1 MAGTRLVENRW
12 IRTAFVGPLFMV
24 AVAAALMLL
33 VRSAAAQWNESAPTA
48 EQRAKQYDEL
58 ATEAEHLQGQ
68 ANVLR
73 KVVHLVKPTV
83 VHIDSVHR
91 DVNGYHGKHQE
102 EDAGSGT
109 IIEYNHK
116 YYVLTN
122 RHVVK
127 DSNDDSITIKLS
139 DGRELHPTKIMAD
152 PKTDIAVL
160 AVPATSLVATK
171 IGNSRDVE
179 VGDFVLAIGSPFGLS
194 HSVTFGIIS
203 AKGRRDLEFEGEPNV
218 PFQDYL
224 QTDAAINPGNSG
236 GPLVNMKGEVIGIN
250 SAIATG
256 TNSISSAGVGFTIPI
271 DMAMFVAKQL
281 IERGTVT
288 RAYLGVRFYDK
299 EKDKE
304 KFSAAEFIKIGLPHP
319 EGARLSGV
327 VAKSP
332 AEAAKLQKD
341 DVIVE
346 FNGVPVEDDSHLMF
360 LVSEVDVGKDVP
372 ITVFRNG
379 QALQMSVKV
388 GDRSAYPE

>member
-1 MAGTRLVENRW
+1 MINSKAIG
-12 IRTAFVGPLFMV
+12 GG
-24 AVAAALMLL
+24 LL
-33 VRSAAAQWNESAPTA
+33 SAAIVVGIVFGRQAGAQWNDAGPTA
-48 EQRAKQYDEL
+48 EQRAKDYDDL
-58 ATEAEHLQGQ
+58 SAEAEHLQSQ

-83 VHIDSVHR
+83 VHIDSVHK
-91 DVNGYHGKHQE
+91 DPTHYMKHPE

-109 IIEYNHK
+109 IFQYNDK

-127 DSNDDSITIKLS
+127 DSTNDSITIKLA
-139 DGRELHPTKIMAD
+139 DGRELHPTRIMAD

-160 AVPATSLVATK
+160 AVQGQPLVPTRM
-171 IGNSRDVE
+171 GNSHDVE

-194 HSVTFGIIS
+194 HSVTFGIVS
-203 AKGRRDLEFEGEPNV
+203 AKGRRDLEFEGEPAV
-218 PFQDYL
+218 PYQDYI

-256 TNSISSAGVGFTIPI
+256 QNSISSAGVGFTIPI
-271 DMAMFVAKQL
+271 DVAMFVAKQL

-288 RAYLGVRFYDK
+288 RAYLGVKFYDK

-304 KFSAAEFIKIGLPHP
+304 KFSAAEFTKIGLPHP
-319 EGARLSGV
+319 LGARLSDV
-327 VAKSP
+327 VPKSP
-332 AEAAKLQKD
+332 AEAAKLQHD

-360 LVSEVDVGKDVP
+360 LVSELEVGKEVP
-372 ITVFRNG
+372 IIVFRNG
-379 QALQMSVKV
+379 QAISLTVKV
-388 GDRSAYPE
+388 GDRAAYP

>member
-1 MAGTRLVENRW
+1 MARWRVIESQAIRGAVCGT
-12 IRTAFVGPLFMV
+12 FMLAWMV
-24 AVAAALMLL
+24 LGRPAP
-33 VRSAAAQWNESAPTA
+33 AQWNETPPTA
-48 EQRAKQYDEL
+48 EERAKQYNEL
-58 ATEAEHLQGQ
+58 AVESEHLQGM

-83 VHIDSVHR
+83 VHIDSVHKDTSGHYGR
-91 DVNGYHGKHQE
+91 HTE

-109 IIEYNHK
+109 IFQYNDK
-116 YYVLTN
+116 FYVLTN

-127 DSNDDSITIKLS
+127 DSSNDSITIKLA
-139 DGRELHPTKIMAD
+139 DGRELHPTRVLAD
-152 PKTDIAVL
+152 PKTDIAVM
-160 AVPATSLVATK
+160 AVQASALEATR
-171 IGNSRDVE
+171 IGNSNDVE

-203 AKGRRDLEFEGEPNV
+203 AKGRRDLEFEGESAV

-236 GPLVNMKGEVIGIN
+236 GPLVNLKGEVIGIN
-250 SAIATG
+250 TAIATG

-281 IERGTVT
+281 IEHGTVT
-288 RAYLGVRFYDK
+288 RAYLGVSFYNK
-299 EKDKE
+299 EKDKD
-304 KFSAAEFIKIGLPHP
+304 KFSAAEFLRIGLPHP
-319 EGARLSGV
+319 LGARLSGV

-332 AEAAKLQKD
+332 AEAANLKQD

-360 LVSEVDVGKDVP
+360 LVSEVEVGKEVP
-372 ITVFRNG
+372 IIVFRKG
-379 QALQMSVKV
+379 QTVQLTVKV
-388 GDRSAYPE
+388 GDRTAYPE

>member
-1 MAGTRLVENRW
+1 MLHLCMTKNLALYGLLLGLT
-12 IRTAFVGPLFMV
+12 IG
-24 AVAAALMLL
+24 AATFA
-33 VRSAAAQWNESAPTA
+33 RPAAAQWNETAPTA
-48 EQRAKQYDEL
+48 EQRAKQYEEL
-58 ATEAEHLQGQ
+58 ATEAEHLQSQ

-73 KVVHLVKPTV
+73 KVAQLVKPTV
-83 VHIDSVHR
+83 VHIDSVHK
-91 DVNGYHGKHQE
+91 DVAGHYGRHQE

-109 IIEYNHK
+109 IIEYNDK

-127 DSNDDSITIKLS
+127 DSNDEGITIKLS
-139 DGRELHPTKIMAD
+139 DGRELHPTRIMAD
-152 PKTDIAVL
+152 PTTDIAVL
-160 AVPATSLVATK
+160 AVQAQSLVGAR
-171 IGNSRDVE
+171 IGKSRDVE
-179 VGDFVLAIGSPFGLS
+179 VGDFVLALGSPFGLS

-203 AKGRRDLEFEGEPNV
+203 AKGRRDLEFEGEPAV
-218 PFQDYL
+218 TFQDYL

-236 GPLVNMKGEVIGIN
+236 GPLVNLKAEIIGVN

-281 IERGTVT
+281 IERGTVS
-288 RAYLGVRFYDK
+288 RAYLGVQFYDK
-299 EKDKE
+299 EKDKD

-319 EGARLSGV
+319 LGARLKGV

-332 AEAAKLQKD
+332 AENAKLQKD

-346 FNGVPVEDDSHLMF
+346 FNGVPVEDDSHLIF
-360 LVSEVDVGKDVP
+360 LVGEQEIGTDVP

-379 QALQMSVKV
+379 QALPLHVKV
-388 GDRSAYPE
+388 DSRSAYP

>member
-1 MAGTRLVENRW
+1 MAGTHLVENRL
-12 IRTAFVGPLFMV
+12 IRTAFLGAL
-24 AVAAALMLL
+24 VAASTLL
-33 VRSAAAQWNESAPTA
+33 VRPTLAQWNEAAPTA
-48 EQRAKQYDEL
+48 EQRTKQYDEL

-68 ANVLR
+68 ANILR

-91 DVNGYHGKHQE
+91 DISGYHGKHQE

-109 IIEYNHK
+109 IIEYNDK

-127 DSNDDSITIKLS
+127 DSNDDSITIKLA

-160 AVPATSLVATK
+160 AVQAPSLVATR

-236 GPLVNMKGEVIGIN
+236 GPLVNLKGEVIGIN

-281 IERGTVT
+281 IEHGTVT
-288 RAYLGVRFYDK
+288 RAYLGVVFYNK

-304 KFSAAEFIKIGLPHP
+304 KFSPAEFIKMGLPHP
-319 EGARLSGV
+319 EGSRLSGV
-327 VAKSP
+327 VPKSP
-332 AEAAKLQKD
+332 AEAANLQQD

-346 FNGVPVEDDSHLMF
+346 FNGVPVDDDSHLTF
-360 LVSEVDVGKDVP
+360 LVSEVEVGKEVP
-372 ITVFRNG
+372 IIVFRKG
-379 QALQMSVKV
+379 QALQLKVKV
-388 GDRSAYPE
+388 GDRTAYP

>member
-1 MAGTRLVENRW
+1 MARFVLNENRV
-12 IRTAFVGPLFMV
+12 IRSVLVTGMMTAI
-24 AVAAALMLL
+24 AVC
-33 VRSAAAQWNESAPTA
+33 VRPATAQWNEAAPTA
-48 EQRAKQYDEL
+48 EQRSKEYDEL
-58 ATEAEHLQGQ
+58 AANAEHLQAQ

-83 VHIDSVHR
+83 VHIDSIHKEVG
-91 DVNGYHGKHQE
+91 GYRGKHSE
-102 EDAGSGT
+102 EDAGSGM
-109 IIEYNHK
+109 IFQYNDK

-127 DSNDDSITIKLS
+127 DATDDTITIKLA

-160 AVPATSLVATK
+160 AVQAPSLVATR

-179 VGDFVLAIGSPFGLS
+179 VGDFVLALGSPFGLS

-203 AKGRRDLEFEGEPNV
+203 AKGRRDLEFEGEPVV

-256 TNSISSAGVGFTIPI
+256 QNSISSAGVGFTIPI

-281 IERGTVT
+281 IERGTVA
-288 RAYLGVRFYDK
+288 RAYLGVKFYDK

-319 EGARLSGV
+319 QGARLSGV

-332 AEAAKLQKD
+332 AEGAKLQKD

-360 LVSEVDVGKDVP
+360 LVGEVEVGKDVP
-372 ITVFRNG
+372 MTVFRNG
-379 QALQMSVKV
+379 QTVQLNVKV
-388 GDRSAYPE
+388 GDRSAYPD

>member
-1 MAGTRLVENRW
+1 MARLRAIKTTALCGLFVS
-12 IRTAFVGPLFMV
+12 AFVLAWMV
-24 AVAAALMLL
+24 LARPAV
-33 VRSAAAQWNESAPTA
+33 AQWNEAAPTA
-48 EQRAKQYDEL
+48 EQRTKQYDEL
-58 ATEAEHLQGQ
+58 AAESEHMEGQ

-83 VHIDSVHR
+83 VHIDSVHKDPGGR
-91 DVNGYHGKHQE
+91 YGKHQE

-109 IIEYNHK
+109 IFQYNDK

-127 DSNDDSITIKLS
+127 DSSDDNITIKLS
-139 DGRELHPTKIMAD
+139 DGRELHPSRIMAD

-160 AVPATSLVATK
+160 AVQAPSLVATR
-171 IGNSRDVE
+171 IGNSKDVD

-203 AKGRRDLEFEGEPNV
+203 AKGRRDLEFEGEPAV

-236 GPLVNMKGEVIGIN
+236 GPLVNLKGEVIGIN

-256 TNSISSAGVGFTIPI
+256 QNSISSAGVGFTIPI

-319 EGARLSGV
+319 LGARLSGV

-332 AEAAKLQKD
+332 AESAKLQRD

-360 LVSEVDVGKDVP
+360 LVSEIEVGKEVP
-372 ITVFRNG
+372 ITVFRGG
-379 QALQMSVKV
+379 QAVPLTVKV
-388 GDRSAYPE
+388 GDRSAYPD

>member
-1 MAGTRLVENRW
+1 MAGTRVIENTM
-12 IRTAFVGPLFMV
+12 IR
-24 AVAAALMLL
+24 AVIAGAMAAAATTA
-33 VRSAAAQWNESAPTA
+33 VRPAAAQWNEAAPTA
-48 EQRAKQYDEL
+48 EQRTKQYEEL
-58 ATEAEHLQGQ
+58 AAQAGPMQEQ

-83 VHIDSVHR
+83 VHIDSVHKDLSGR
-91 DVNGYHGKHQE
+91 YGKHQE

-109 IIEYNHK
+109 IILYNDK

-127 DSNDDSITIKLS
+127 DSTDDSITIKLS
-139 DGRELHPTKIMAD
+139 DGRELHPAKIMAD

-160 AVPATSLVATK
+160 AIAAPSLEATR

-203 AKGRRDLEFEGEPNV
+203 AKGRRDLEFEGEPVV

-236 GPLVNMKGEVIGIN
+236 GPLVNLKGEVIGIN

-256 TNSISSAGVGFTIPI
+256 QNSISSAGVGFTIPI

-281 IERGTVT
+281 IEHGTVT

-304 KFSAAEFIKIGLPHP
+304 KFSAAEFTKIGLPHP

-332 AEAAKLQKD
+332 AEAAKLQRD

-360 LVSEVDVGKDVP
+360 LVSEVEVGKEVP

-379 QALQMSVKV
+379 QAVPLTVKV
-388 GDRSAYPE
+388 GDRAAYPD